1 MKLWVTACD
10 LPSTGSTSTWC
21 VHPCAPKR
29 PTNPHQLS
37 QGVVQLRELVGSV
50 PGEQRNVARTS
61 YEHTYVQPLQDLY
74 KLFGSPLEQVMEGE
88 SC

>member
-1 MKLWVTACD
+1 M
-10 LPSTGSTSTWC
+10 
-21 VHPCAPKR
+21 
-29 PTNPHQLS
+29 
-37 QGVVQLRELVGSV
+37 QLRELVGSV